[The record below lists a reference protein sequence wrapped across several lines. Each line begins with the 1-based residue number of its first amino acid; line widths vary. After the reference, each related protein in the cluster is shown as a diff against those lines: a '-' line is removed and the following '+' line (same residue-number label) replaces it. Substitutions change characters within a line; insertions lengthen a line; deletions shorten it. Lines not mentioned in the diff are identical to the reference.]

1 MLHHDSGCQ
10 HQHKSGRSLE
20 QRLVAAVRAAVLA
33 AAPVTGERKANKMD
47 ANTVLQVV
55 KEEINKLRG
64 EFDAHLQQ
72 FHGGVQAGARVNDP
86 TPGAA
91 VTSLRD
97 DPRAVPNALQPN
109 IAQPVGY
116 PNTAGRYPNTVNPNV
131 QPDQSGNVRT
141 WPSTVNP
148 NVNAQPVSTV
158 AVPLAGN
165 PNPNQGIASGWK
177 QVK

>member
-1 MLHHDSGCQ
+1 
-10 HQHKSGRSLE
+10 
-20 QRLVAAVRAAVLA
+20 
-33 AAPVTGERKANKMD
+33 MD

-109 IAQPVGY
+109 IAQPGG
-116 PNTAGRYPNTVNPNV
+116 A
-131 QPDQSGNVRT
+131 QPTTIVEFDAWKATQRG
-141 WPSTVNP
+141 
-148 NVNAQPVSTV
+148 AQPVSTV